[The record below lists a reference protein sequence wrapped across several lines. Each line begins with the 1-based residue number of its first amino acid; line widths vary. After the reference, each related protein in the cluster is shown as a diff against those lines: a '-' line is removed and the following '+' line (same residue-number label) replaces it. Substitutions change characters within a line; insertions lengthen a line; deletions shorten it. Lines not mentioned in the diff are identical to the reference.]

1 MNGHDRIDEIIVR
14 VLSGR
19 FTAEDLESLIGWCGE
34 SAGNAEYFVQMK
46 KVWNLSSGV
55 RLSEG
60 EVEDS
65 LRELKARI
73 RPRGRRF
80 LPRHA
85 GYAAVAVTAAV
96 LVFAIVGIYGRK
108 EAPVDLTAVTE
119 HSGYRPSFS
128 GVSIVLADGTEMDVE
143 AVSPPDKAGPVRV
156 SDEMSVSEDGVVY
169 SADERPEE
177 DDAVRMNTLRVG
189 RGKRYMATLSDGTKV
204 WLNSGSTLTY
214 PVSFDSGTRTVTMTG
229 ECFFDVAKDPRKP
242 FIVEA
247 GGMEVEAL
255 GTSFNITCY
264 ENEQV
269 ASMTLSTGRVAVGTR
284 AGSLTVEAGRRV
296 EFDMAADR
304 LSESAV
310 DPADYSGWIDGRYK
324 FTGATF
330 GYVTA
335 KLELWYDV
343 TIVDRSNIGDSI
355 LFSGAFDGMDI
366 ESAIRSLTIN
376 TSTAYEYDAKKNIFT
391 INP

>member
-1 MNGHDRIDEIIVR
+1 MNSHDLIDEIIVR

-19 FTAEDLESLIGWCGE
+19 FTVEELDSLIDWCGE
-34 SAGNAEYFVQMK
+34 SAENSEYFMQMK
-46 KVWNLSSGV
+46 KVWNLSFGV

-60 EVEDS
+60 EVEES

-73 RPRGRRF
+73 RSLNRKF
-80 LPRHA
+80 LPRYT
-85 GYAAVAVTAAV
+85 GYAAAAVAAAV
-96 LVFAIVGIYGRK
+96 LVFAIVWTYGRK
-108 EAPVDLTAVTE
+108 EAPVEKVAME
-119 HSGYRPSFS
+119 QSGYRPPFS
-128 GVSIVLADGTEMDVE
+128 GVSIVLADGTEIDME
-143 AVSPPDKAGPVRV
+143 AVSTDKAEPVRI
-156 SDEMSVSEDGVVY
+156 SDEMSVFADGVVY
-169 SADERPEE
+169 SADEKPKE
-177 DDAVRMNTLRVG
+177 DEAVRMNTLRVG

-214 PVSFDSGTRTVTMTG
+214 PVSFDSGIRTVTMTG
-229 ECFFDVAKDPRKP
+229 ECFFDVPKDPQKP

-247 GGMEVEAL
+247 RGMEVEAL

-264 ENEQV
+264 ENEEV

-284 AGSLTVEAGRRV
+284 AGSLMVEAGRRV
-296 EFDMAADR
+296 EFDMATDR

-330 GYVTA
+330 GYVVA
-335 KLELWYDV
+335 RLELLYDV
-343 TIVDRSNIGDSI
+343 TIIDRSNIGDSV
-355 LFSGAFDGMDI
+355 LFSGAFDDMDI
-366 ESAIRSLTIN
+366 ESVIKSLTIN
-376 TSTAYEYDAKKNIFT
+376 TSTAYEYDAEKNIFT